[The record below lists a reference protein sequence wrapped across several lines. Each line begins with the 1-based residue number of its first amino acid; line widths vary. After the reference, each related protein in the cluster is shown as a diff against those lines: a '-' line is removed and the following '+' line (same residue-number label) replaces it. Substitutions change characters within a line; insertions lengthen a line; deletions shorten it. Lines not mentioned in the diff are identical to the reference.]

1 VYNRLPHSGI
11 NNSIPY
17 EILFKSPVSY
27 ANLKV
32 FGCKVFYYLPK
43 PFRNKFENNALPG
56 IFLGYSNNGYKIL
69 DITNNKIIYSR
80 SVDFFE
86 NDIGPF
92 FNTSPKYLS
101 FNHKIKIENND
112 NLSSD
117 IINSTHIKDDNSPTT
132 ALTNTYDTPPNNS
145 KRTPLFKT
153 YQITKRVKL
162 YIPTLREPIDYN
174 DIFNLEDKELWLEAV
189 QNELKSLKLMNVY
202 NAIDKVPPNANV
214 ISCRWVFKYKR
225 DSKGNIIKRKARLV
239 ARGFT
244 QQIGIDFQ
252 ETFSPT
258 LKHDSLRILT
268 AISTQLNFN
277 IKQIDINSAYLNAE
291 LEEDIYLEIPKGH
304 PDHGKLFWKLKKAL
318 YGLKQAGKAWNDK
331 INNELIKI
339 NFKRLKTE
347 PCIYIKMS
355 KEGHILCI
363 LAIYVDDILIAG
375 KDNEI
380 EIVKHQ
386 IKKKFNI
393 KDIGNVD
400 FVIGIKF
407 EKYKNGYFL
416 HQKRYINDLLTKYN
430 FDYTKQVKTLKPLE
444 NEKLKKKK
452 FDETTYRSAVGSL
465 LYLAICTRPD
475 ILFAVSKAARKSSEP
490 NHEDWESIIKIFIY
504 LKNTIDYGI
513 LYTKH
518 TNIDIYTDADYAG
531 DKETRR
537 STSGFLFYIGGAL
550 TRWMSKLQH
559 YVATSTAESEYY
571 SLSECA
577 KHCVWYI
584 NFLNELNFK
593 IPCLT
598 INVDNKAAI
607 YNSKNQSI
615 NPKNKHIDVKYHY
628 IRELISNKKIKLDY
642 IKSNE
647 NLADGLTK
655 YLNGPALNN
664 FRNSLLTK
672 NSTTS

>member
-1 VYNRLPHSGI
+1 MYNRLPHSGI
-11 NNSIPY
+11 NNSIHY

-145 KRTPLFKT
+145 KRIPLFKT

-291 LEEDIYLEIPKGH
+291 LEEDIYLEIPEGH
-304 PDHGKLFWKLKKAL
+304 PTTANYF
-318 YGLKQAGKAWNDK
+318 
-331 INNELIKI
+331 
-339 NFKRLKTE
+339 
-347 PCIYIKMS
+347 
-355 KEGHILCI
+355 
-363 LAIYVDDILIAG
+363 
-375 KDNEI
+375 
-380 EIVKHQ
+380 
-386 IKKKFNI
+386 
-393 KDIGNVD
+393 GN
-400 FVIGIKF
+400 
-407 EKYKNGYFL
+407 
-416 HQKRYINDLLTKYN
+416 
-430 FDYTKQVKTLKPLE
+430 
-444 NEKLKKKK
+444 
-452 FDETTYRSAVGSL
+452 
-465 LYLAICTRPD
+465 
-475 ILFAVSKAARKSSEP
+475 
-490 NHEDWESIIKIFIY
+490 
-504 LKNTIDYGI
+504 
-513 LYTKH
+513 
-518 TNIDIYTDADYAG
+518 
-531 DKETRR
+531 
-537 STSGFLFYIGGAL
+537 
-550 TRWMSKLQH
+550 
-559 YVATSTAESEYY
+559 
-571 SLSECA
+571 
-577 KHCVWYI
+577 
-584 NFLNELNFK
+584 
-593 IPCLT
+593 
-598 INVDNKAAI
+598 
-607 YNSKNQSI
+607 
-615 NPKNKHIDVKYHY
+615 
-628 IRELISNKKIKLDY
+628 
-642 IKSNE
+642 
-647 NLADGLTK
+647 
-655 YLNGPALNN
+655 
-664 FRNSLLTK
+664 
-672 NSTTS
+672 